1 VRQSMVMM
9 QALPAAPRTPVS
21 FMQPPA
27 LPAPNGARAST
38 SGSVQAGAGANK
50 YYSPLNTNKGHG
62 SVAMVHQLTELRSS
76 MHLSD
81 NGGDTQSVAASDQQA
96 PRDKNG
102 AAANQVGPQAL
113 RQATAEQPVRPAQV
127 QQTAHVQDSIE
138 GRASCSTHNHR
149 CRLCNLSTLHGL

>member
-1 VRQSMVMM
+1 MQGASVRQSMVMM

-27 LPAPNGARAST
+27 LPPPNGARAST

-102 AAANQVGPQAL
+102 AVANQVGPQAL
-113 RQATAEQPVRPAQV
+113 GQAAAEQPVRPARV
-127 QQTAHVQDSIE
+127 QWNTHAQDSTE
-138 GRASCSTHNHR
+138 GSDFCGTHKR
-149 CRLCNLSTLHGL
+149 ECRL